1 MEAGSVQRPSSAV
14 RQAATT
20 CLLRLRD
27 KTLVQRCG
35 RLSPRAAMRAA
46 AAVLAPEDIRRSAA
60 WVVQG
65 AEPEQGGWD
74 GLEGIHGAP
83 AAQVGVWPG
92 TGHVSAWPLWFRET
106 RAQAQ
111 KPLLYMLHS
120 SSLAGLH
127 AALDE
132 SRQRGVFFNEA
143 EIRASAWPKS
153 VQPALPLWLS
163 SSMAGVPYDPA
174 SGAEVLAML
183 RVALR
188 WVYVDG
194 KADFVYFSMHD
205 DAIASA
211 ALPWRQAWQAF
222 KGMYRLSGPLPP
234 HTAGVRL
241 LGAGRTLGAVRQAAA
256 LLADDWGVAS
266 EVWSCPSYTRL
277 ARDGHA
283 AECWNL
289 LHPRARPKSAHI
301 HECLA
306 GSRMPV
312 IAVTGYSHFIAA
324 QIGAFVPG
332 RFQALGADSLRT
344 AGEGAGTALAAR
356 WIVVKALMS
365 LVADGFLPPVVTQ
378 QALQRYQPGQ
388 SD

>member
-1 MEAGSVQRPSSAV
+1 METESVRRPSGVV

-20 CLLRLRD
+20 CLLRLGD
-27 KTLVQRCG
+27 KALAQRCG

-46 AAVLAPEDIRRSAA
+46 AAVLAPGDVRSSAA

-65 AEPEQGGWD
+65 NGLEQAGWD
-74 GLEGIHGAP
+74 GLEGIHGVS
-83 AAQVGVWPG
+83 AAQAGVRPGVG
-92 TGHVSAWPLWFRET
+92 HASAWPLWFRET
-106 RAQAQ
+106 HTQAQ
-111 KPLLYMLHS
+111 KPLLYVLHS

-132 SRQRGVFFNEA
+132 SRRQGVFFNEA

-194 KADFVYFSMHD
+194 KADYVYFSMHD
-205 DAIASA
+205 DTVASA
-211 ALPWRQAWQAF
+211 DLPWRQAWQAF

-234 HTAGVRL
+234 HAAGVRL

-256 LLADDWGVAS
+256 LLADDWGLAS

-277 ARDGHA
+277 ARDGHVA
-283 AECWNL
+283 QRWNL

-306 GSRMPV
+306 GSRAPV
-312 IAVTGYSHFIAA
+312 IAVTGYSHFIAS
-324 QIGAFVPG
+324 QIGVFVPG
-332 RFQALGADSLRT
+332 RFQALGADSLRSV
-344 AGEGAGTALAAR
+344 GAGVALDAR
-356 WIVVKALMS
+356 WISVKALMS
-365 LVADGFLPPVVTQ
+365 LVADGLLPPAVVQ
-378 QALQRYQPGQ
+378 QALQRYQLSG
-388 SD
+388 SA